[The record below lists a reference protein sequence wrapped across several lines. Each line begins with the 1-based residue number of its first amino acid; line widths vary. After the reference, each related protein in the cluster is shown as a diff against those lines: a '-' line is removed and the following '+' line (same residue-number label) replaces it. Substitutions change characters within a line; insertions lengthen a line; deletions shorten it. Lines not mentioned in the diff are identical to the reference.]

1 MGQYY
6 KGVILKNDKKTIV
19 GYVYAHDYNCGLKLT
34 EHSYIDNPVVNV
46 VLNYLKE
53 NGGGRVVWAGDYADA
68 EPVKIPKEQAK
79 EMWRNMVANNQIESS
94 FAEFWAKNPNVFK
107 RNERGEYDGDNLY
120 TKAEKKPKLT
130 SSANDTAIRFLINTD
145 KMQFVDL
152 WDVPCVNG
160 QRVHPLPLLTAEGN
174 GQGGGDYYGL
184 SMNLVGTWARDN
196 ITVAEHN
203 WSMYDS
209 LKAKY
214 IEIKP
219 NFAERYGIVS
229 QFNETVN
236 LIKDAYADDGLDMD
250 GYNDQ
255 IKEKFFELEK
265 ILKANIKGFKKEPA
279 TVKK

>member
-6 KGVILKNDKKTIV
+6 KGLILKNDKKTIV
-19 GYVYAHDYNCGLKLT
+19 GYVHAHDYNCGLKLM
-34 EHSYIDNPVVNV
+34 EHSYIGNPVVNV
-46 VLNYLKE
+46 VLNYLTE

-79 EMWRNMVANNQIESS
+79 EMWRNMVANSQTETS

-107 RNERGEYDGDNLY
+107 RNEQGEYDGDNLY

-130 SSANDTAIRFLINTD
+130 SSAKDTEIRFLINTD

-160 QRVHPLPLLTAEGN
+160 QRVHPLPILTAEGN
-174 GQGGGDYYGL
+174 GQGGGDYTGL

-203 WSMYDS
+203 WNTYNG

-214 IEIKP
+214 TEIKP
-219 NFAERYGIVS
+219 NFTERYSIVS

-236 LIKDAYADDGLDMD
+236 LIKDAYADDGLEMD
-250 GYNDQ
+250 FYNDPLM
-255 IKEKFFELEK
+255 EKFFELEK
-265 ILKANIKGFKKEPA
+265 TLKANIKGFKK
-279 TVKK
+279 

>member
-6 KGVILKNDKKTIV
+6 TPLILKNDKKTIV
-19 GYVYAHDYNCGLKLT
+19 GRVYTHDYACGLKLM
-34 EHSYIDNPVVNV
+34 EHSYIHNPVVNV

-68 EPVKIPKEQAK
+68 EPVKMPKEQAK
-79 EMWRNMVANNQIESS
+79 EIWRNMVANNQTETS
-94 FAEFWAKNPNVFK
+94 FAEFWAKSPEVFK
-107 RNERGEYDGDNLY
+107 RDENGELAGDTLY
-120 TKAEKKPKLT
+120 TKAEKKPKLEA
-130 SSANDTAIRFLINTD
+130 SAKDTEIRFLINTD

-160 QRVHPLPLLTAEGN
+160 CRVHPLPLLTVEGN
-174 GQGGGDYYGL
+174 GRGGGDYTGL

-203 WSMYDS
+203 WNMYDT

-214 IEIKP
+214 TEIKP
-219 NFAERYGIVS
+219 NFAERYSIVS

-236 LIKDAYADDGLDMD
+236 FLKYAYDDDALEMD

-255 IKEKFFELEK
+255 LKEKFLELEK
-265 ILKANIKGFKKEPA
+265 ILKTNIKGFKKEPA
-279 TVKK
+279 AVKK

>member
-6 KGVILKNDKKTIV
+6 HPVILKNDKKTIV
-19 GYVYAHDYNCGLKLT
+19 GYVYTHDYACGLKLM
-34 EHSYIDNPVVNV
+34 EHSYIHNPVVNV

-68 EPVKIPKEQAK
+68 EPVKMPKEQAK
-79 EMWRNMVANNQIESS
+79 EIWRNMVANNQTETS
-94 FAEFWAKNPNVFK
+94 FAEFWAKSPEVFK
-107 RNERGEYDGDNLY
+107 RDENGELAGDNLY
-120 TKAEKKPKLT
+120 TKAEKKPKLEA
-130 SSANDTAIRFLINTD
+130 SANDTEIRFLINTD

-152 WDVPCVNG
+152 WDVPYVDG
-160 QRVHPLPLLTAEGN
+160 HRVHPLPLLTAEGN
-174 GQGGGDYYGL
+174 GRGGGDYTGL

-203 WSMYDS
+203 WNMYDT

-214 IEIKP
+214 TEIKP

-236 LIKDAYADDGLDMD
+236 FLKYAYDDDALEMD

-255 IKEKFFELEK
+255 LKEKFLELEK
-265 ILKANIKGFKKEPA
+265 ILKTNIKGFKKEPA
-279 TVKK
+279 AVKK